1 MRALN
6 LLDYRLSREPDH
18 VFLIDIHCKF
28 SHIEVSIFTH
38 KLANALRNIGLI
50 QAACYIKF

>member
-6 LLDYRLSREPDH
+6 LFDYRLSCEPDR

-50 QAACYIKF
+50 RAACYIKF